1 MENSRFISIQN
12 ISSYYNVEIS
22 FIRSLGEY
30 GLIEITHTDE
40 DEVMDLEYLGQLEKM
55 MRLHYDLEI
64 NMQGIDAIAHLL
76 KRIRDMQE
84 DVRYLKNKLG
94 EH

>member
-1 MENSRFISIQN
+1 MENSRFISIQE
-12 ISSYYNVEIS
+12 ISSHYSVEIS
-22 FIRSLGEY
+22 FIRSLDEY
-30 GLIEITHTDE
+30 GLIEITRME
-40 DEVMDLEYLGQLEKM
+40 DQEVMDVEYLGHLEKM

-76 KRIRDMQE
+76 KRIQDIQE

-94 EH
+94 QH